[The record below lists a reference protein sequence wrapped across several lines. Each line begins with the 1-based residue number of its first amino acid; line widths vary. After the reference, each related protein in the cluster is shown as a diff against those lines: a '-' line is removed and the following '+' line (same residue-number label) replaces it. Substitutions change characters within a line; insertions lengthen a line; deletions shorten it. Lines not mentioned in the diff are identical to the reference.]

1 MKIIKRVA
9 RCNLALILLCA
20 TSETILATQPVS
32 DHPSETPRVRV
43 LVLDALDGKPQAGV
57 HVWYLCNEIP
67 HGTNT
72 YVVTDKAGTADVPFY
87 CSPGNKI
94 ELDAVPKIGKEG
106 CGGGVA
112 ATLQEIESHGVISA
126 PDSAGGIWCPT
137 KISRKLTPVPGQV
150 TLFVKKPTW
159 WQAHVAG

>member
-1 MKIIKRVA
+1 MKTIKRGA
-9 RCNLALILLCA
+9 RCELALILLFVTA
-20 TSETILATQPVS
+20 EPIVPAQSPS
-32 DHPSETPRVRV
+32 DHQSETPRVRV

-67 HGTNT
+67 HPTNT
-72 YVVTDKAGTADVPFY
+72 YAVTDKTGTADVPFS
-87 CSPGNKI
+87 CSPDNKI
-94 ELDAVPKIGKEG
+94 ELDAAPSTGKEG

-112 ATLQEIESHGVISA
+112 ATLQEIGSFGVISK

-137 KISRKLTPVPGQV
+137 KVSRKLTAVPGQV

-159 WQAHVAG
+159 WQSHVAG